1 MNPQMLLP
9 RPTRSQAGTG
19 EFTLG
24 PSTSLHAQPS
34 LAGLAQW
41 LQGALRPATGLPL
54 SITADP
60 SASIRLRVDPG
71 LGAEA
76 YRLEVAAEG
85 ITVTGGDAA
94 GAFYGCQALRQLL
107 PPAIYRHAL
116 VTDADWRVPAVTV
129 QDAPRFRWRGVM
141 LDVARHFMPT
151 REVLRFIDL
160 MAVHRLNTLHL
171 HLTDDQGWRIEIQRY
186 PKLAEIGSWRG
197 ESQLGAP
204 PDSPGDGRPHGGYY
218 TRQDLREIVAFAA
231 ERHITVVPEID
242 LPGHSEAAIAA
253 YPELGTDTGHIRPVR
268 TRWGI
273 STHLINAEESTISFF
288 RDVLDEVMELFPSP
302 YIGLGGDECPTDGW
316 RADTRTQQLIR
327 ERGLEDEAGLQS
339 WILGELG
346 RHVTGRG
353 RRVFGWDELLEGDVP
368 GGTVIASWRGMTGAR
383 TAARRGYDVVA
394 CPDDQVYLDYRQS
407 ELAEEPIPVGVPV
420 TVEDVYAFDPVPKEL
435 TPAETARILGGQ
447 ANIWTEHMD
456 SPRTVDYFAYPRLCA
471 LAEALWSEGGRDFT
485 EFSQRLSQHLPRLDA
500 LGVEY
505 RRAQGPRPWQARPGI
520 AGQPATRAEWAEFID
535 SLVAGIKS

>member
-1 MNPQMLLP
+1 MLLP
-9 RPTRSQAGTG
+9 RPARSRTGTG
-19 EFTLG
+19 AFTFD
-24 PSTSLHAQPS
+24 PSTSLTAQPP
-34 LAGLAQW
+34 LAGLAHW

-54 SITADP
+54 PITAGGG
-60 SASIRLRVDPG
+60 SIRLQVDPV

-76 YRLEVAAEG
+76 YRLEVEPER

-94 GAFYGCQALRQLL
+94 GAFYGCQAVRQLL
-107 PPAIYRHAL
+107 PPAIYRRAL
-116 VTDADWRVPAVTV
+116 VSDADWRVPAVLIE
-129 QDAPRFRWRGVM
+129 DAPRFRWRGVM

-151 REVLRFIDL
+151 RDVLRFIDL

-186 PKLAEIGSWRG
+186 PKLAEIGSWRR
-197 ESQLGAP
+197 ESQLGAA
-204 PDSPGDGRPHGGYY
+204 PDSPGDGRPHGGCY
-218 TRQDLREIVAFAA
+218 TRQDIREIVAYAA
-231 ERHITVVPEID
+231 ERHIVVVPEID

-253 YPELGTDTGHIRPVR
+253 YPELGTDIGRDSRVR

-273 STHLINAEESTISFF
+273 STHLINAEESTIDFF

-302 YIGLGGDECPTDGW
+302 YIGLGGDECPKDGW
-316 RADTRTQQLIR
+316 RADPRTQQLIR
-327 ERGLEDEAGLQS
+327 ERGLDGEEGLQG

-346 RHVTGRG
+346 RHVTSRG
-353 RRVFGWDELLEGDVP
+353 RRVFGWDELLEGEVP

-420 TVEDVYAFDPVPKEL
+420 TVEDVYAFDPVPEEL
-435 TPAETARILGGQ
+435 TGAEAARILGGQ

-471 LAEALWSEGGRDFT
+471 LAEALWSEGGRDFA
-485 EFSQRLSQHLPRLDA
+485 EFSRRLAQHLPRLDA

-505 RRAQGPRPWQARPGI
+505 RRAQGPRPWQRRPGI